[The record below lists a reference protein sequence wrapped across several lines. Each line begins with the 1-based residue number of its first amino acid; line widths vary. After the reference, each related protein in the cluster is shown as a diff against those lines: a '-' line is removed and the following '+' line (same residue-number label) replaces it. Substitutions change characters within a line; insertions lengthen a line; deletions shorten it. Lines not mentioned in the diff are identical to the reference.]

1 MQDDQSMDA
10 AGPAGA
16 ASPPIAQASQTSLA
30 LHTLGWKAFQDLCAQ
45 VCEVVLGRPVG
56 IYREA
61 QDGGQ
66 DATFTSKPKATGGM
80 AESATIQCKF
90 SGDPTRKLRASDI
103 AGERE
108 HVMDLVAKG
117 LASSYYFITNMS
129 VDAPVAADIC
139 AELSRLG
146 VQDAQVYGREW
157 LTLKIRE
164 SARLRAL
171 VPRIYGLGD
180 LSVILDE
187 RRAQQTEALL
197 GHLMPSLRTYVPT
210 AAHRQAVRILAET
223 GIVLLIGAPAT
234 GKSMI
239 AAILATTALGG
250 EGHQTFQLD
259 GPGELTEFWNP
270 NESGRFYWIDDAFGP
285 NQLRSDYVDH
295 WIAVMNKV
303 KTALNAGNRF
313 VLTSRQH
320 IWREAKL
327 KLGIRNHQKLA
338 DESAVVNVS
347 ALSPD
352 ERAQIIYNHIKG
364 GNQPKEWKALF
375 KPHLAGIASSSELL
389 PEIARRLGD
398 RNYTAGVRTL
408 PSDLIRFV
416 SAPKAFL
423 KETLHELTEAQRA
436 ALTVIFLFRS
446 RLPAHTGRD
455 DRISLVCDKF
465 GVRQGDVND
474 ALTQLDGSF
483 ILQKPDGS
491 ARIWTFAHPTIA
503 DALAEILRNRPDLL
517 ELYIQ
522 GTRVEVLL
530 AEATCEGAAEVQD
543 AILIPA
549 SSNELLVVRIV
560 EMADEVALNK
570 ILFAFL
576 AMRASDAVLREVVA
590 ANPDIVRRKSETHW
604 RVLADGRIMLFAR
617 LQQQRLLPE
626 DLREEVAYELEHALL
641 YKQDSTVLDHEDVL
655 ALFAPRQLL
664 ALSMK
669 LYEDLVNDMP
679 DRIEGLVGDADL
691 TIEPSDNFD
700 ELKYYVHRVESVFSD
715 VSMVA
720 DVVAS
725 VESAISDG
733 IARVTARKEDE
744 NESTEWV
751 GEDIAPK
758 VVTATASG
766 RSIFSDV
773 DL

>member
-1 MQDDQSMDA
+1 
-10 AGPAGA
+10 
-16 ASPPIAQASQTSLA
+16 
-30 LHTLGWKAFQDLCAQ
+30 
-45 VCEVVLGRPVG
+45 
-56 IYREA
+56 
-61 QDGGQ
+61 
-66 DATFTSKPKATGGM
+66 
-80 AESATIQCKF
+80 
-90 SGDPTRKLRASDI
+90 
-103 AGERE
+103 
-108 HVMDLVAKG
+108 
-117 LASSYYFITNMS
+117 MS
-129 VDAPVAADIC
+129 VDAPVAAEIC

-146 VQDAQVYGREW
+146 VQEAQVFGREW

-210 AAHRQAVRILAET
+210 AAHRQAVRILGET

-250 EGHQTFQLD
+250 EGHRTFQLD

-270 NESGRFYWIDDAFGP
+270 NETGRFYWIDDAFGP

-295 WIAVMNKV
+295 WIAMMNKV

-327 KLGIRNHQKLA
+327 KLGIRNHHKLA

-352 ERAQIIYNHIKG
+352 ERAQIIYNHVKS
-364 GNQPKEWKALF
+364 GNQLKEWKARI
-375 KPHLAGIASSSELL
+375 KPHLASIASSTDLL

-398 RNYTAGVRTL
+398 RSYTSGIRTL

-416 SAPKAFL
+416 SVPTAFL

-436 ALTVIFLFRS
+436 ALTAIFLFRS
-446 RLPAHTGRD
+446 RLPVHTGQD
-455 DRISLVCDKF
+455 VHISLVCDKF
-465 GVRQGDVND
+465 GVRQGDVNE

-483 ILQKPDGS
+483 IRQKPDGNL
-491 ARIWTFAHPTIA
+491 RIWTFAHPTIA
-503 DALAEILRNRPDLL
+503 DALAEILRDRPDLL

-522 GTRVEVLL
+522 GTRIEVLL
-530 AEATCEGAAEVQD
+530 AEATCEGAAKVQD
-543 AILIPA
+543 AIVIPTSINA
-549 SSNELLVVRIV
+549 LLVARIV
-560 EMADEVALNK
+560 EMPDDVDLNK
-570 ILFAFL
+570 ILFSFL
-576 AMRASDAVLREVVA
+576 AVRASEAVLREVVA
-590 ANPDIVRRKSETHW
+590 ANPSIVRRKSGAHW
-604 RVLADGRIMLFAR
+604 RVLFDGRIMLCAR
-617 LQQQRLLPE
+617 LHKLRLLQE
-626 DLREEVAYELEHALL
+626 DLREEVAQELEHALL
-641 YKQDSTVLDHEDVL
+641 YSQDASVLDQDDVL
-655 ALFAPRQLL
+655 ALFAPSQLL
-664 ALSMK
+664 TLAMK
-669 LYEDLVNDMP
+669 LYESLASDIP
-679 DRIEGLVGDADL
+679 DRIDDLVGDADL
-691 TIEPSDNFD
+691 TIEPSDNFG
-700 ELKYYVHRVESVFSD
+700 EISYYVQRIQAAFSD
-715 VSMVA
+715 LKMVSEA
-720 DVVAS
+720 VAS
-725 VESAISDG
+725 VESAINKG
-733 IARVTARKEDE
+733 IARIAARKEEED
-744 NESTEWV
+744 ESTEWV

-758 VVTATASG
+758 VVTAPASD

>member
-1 MQDDQSMDA
+1 MNDPLEA
-10 AGPAGA
+10 ATPH
-16 ASPPIAQASQTSLA
+16 PPVAQANQTFLA

-45 VCEVVLGRPVG
+45 VCEVVLSRPVG
-56 IYREA
+56 VYREA

-66 DATFTSKPKATGGM
+66 DATFTSKQATTGSA
-80 AESATIQCKF
+80 AEAATIQCKF
-90 SGDPTRKLRASDI
+90 SSDPARKLRASDLAAEQEHI
-103 AGERE
+103 AE
-108 HVMDLVAKG
+108 LVARG
-117 LASSYYFITNMS
+117 LASTYYFITNMG

-139 AELSRLG
+139 AELRRLG
-146 VQDAQVYGREW
+146 VQEAQVYGREW

-180 LSVILDE
+180 LSMILDE

-210 AAHRQAVRILAET
+210 AAHRQAVRILGET

-270 NESGRFYWIDDAFGP
+270 NETGRFYWIDDAFGP

-295 WIAVMNKV
+295 WIAMMNKV

-352 ERAQIIYNHIKG
+352 ERAQIIYNHIKS
-364 GNQPKEWKALF
+364 GNQPGEWKARI
-375 KPHLAGIASSSELL
+375 KPHLASIASSTDLL

-398 RNYTAGVRTL
+398 RSYTSAVRTL
-408 PSDLIRFV
+408 PADLVRFV
-416 SAPKAFL
+416 SAPTAFL

-446 RLPAHTGRD
+446 RLPVHIGHD
-455 DRISLVCDKF
+455 PHISLVCDKF
-465 GVRQGDVND
+465 GVRHGDVNE
-474 ALTQLDGSF
+474 AMTQLDGSF
-483 ILQKPDGS
+483 IRQKPDGS
-491 ARIWTFAHPTIA
+491 VRIWTFAHPTIA
-503 DALAEILRNRPDLL
+503 DALAEILRDRPDLL

-530 AEATCEGAAEVQD
+530 AEAICDGAAKVQD
-543 AILIPA
+543 AIVIPA
-549 SSNELLVVRIV
+549 SSNQLLVARII
-560 EMADEVALNK
+560 EMPDEPALNK
-570 ILFAFL
+570 TLFSFL
-576 AMRASDAVLREVVA
+576 ATRATEAVLREVMA
-590 ANPDIVRRKSETHW
+590 ANPDIVRRRSEAYW
-604 RVLADGRIMLFAR
+604 RVYGDGRIMLFAR
-617 LQQQRLLPE
+617 LHKLRLLPE
-626 DLREEVAYELEHALL
+626 DLREEVAQDLENALL
-641 YKQDSTVLDHEDVL
+641 NNQDASVLDREEVL
-655 ALFAPRQLL
+655 ALFSPRQLL
-664 ALSMK
+664 TLAMK
-669 LYEDLVNDMP
+669 IYEN
-679 DRIEGLVGDADL
+679 LVGDLPNRIDDLVGEADL
-691 TIEPSDNFD
+691 TIEPSDNFS
-700 ELKYYVHRVESVFSD
+700 EIQYYVRCVDSFFFDVEM
-715 VSMVA
+715 VSNAVA
-720 DVVAS
+720 T
-725 VESAISDG
+725 VESAISEG
-733 IARVTARKEDE
+733 IARVASRKEIED
-744 NESTEWV
+744 ESTDWV
-751 GEDIAPK
+751 GEDIAPR
-758 VVTATASG
+758 VVVAPANG

-773 DL
+773 DQ

>member
-1 MQDDQSMDA
+1 MQNEPVVNA
-10 AGPAGA
+10 AEVAGT
-16 ASPPIAQASQTSLA
+16 ASSPIAQAGQTSLA

-45 VCEVVLGRPVG
+45 VCEVVLGRQVG

-66 DATFTSKPKATGGM
+66 DATFTSKPQTPGDTTA
-80 AESATIQCKF
+80 SATIQCKF
-90 SGDPTRKLRASDI
+90 SGDPARKLRVSDI
-103 AGERE
+103 AIERE
-108 HVMDLVAKG
+108 HIKELAARG
-117 LASSYYFITNMS
+117 LATSYYFLTNMS
-129 VDAPVAADIC
+129 VDAPVAADIR
-139 AELSRLG
+139 AELIQLG

-180 LSVILDE
+180 LSMILDE

-210 AAHRQAVRILAET
+210 APHRQAVRILGET

-239 AAILATTALGG
+239 AAILATTVLGG

-327 KLGIRNHQKLA
+327 KLGIRNHQRLA
-338 DESAVVNVS
+338 DESAVVNVGS
-347 ALSPD
+347 LSPD

-364 GNQPKEWKALF
+364 GNQPSAWKALL
-375 KPHLAGIASSSELL
+375 KPHLAGVASSSELL
-389 PEIARRLGD
+389 PEMARRLGD
-398 RNYTAGVRTL
+398 RSYTAGIRAL
-408 PSDLIRFV
+408 PSDLIRFL

-455 DRISLVCDKF
+455 DRIALVCDKF

-483 ILQKPDGS
+483 ILQKPDGN

-503 DALAEILRNRPDLL
+503 DALAEILRDRPDLL

-543 AILIPA
+543 AVVIPA
-549 SSNELLVVRIV
+549 SNNELLVARIV
-560 EMADEVALNK
+560 EMADESALNK
-570 ILFAFL
+570 ILFSFL
-576 AMRASDAVLREVVA
+576 AKRASDVVLREIIA
-590 ANPDIVRRKSETHW
+590 ASPEIVRRKSDTYW
-604 RVLADGRIMLFAR
+604 RVLADGRIMLLAR
-617 LQQQRLLPE
+617 LHRLRLLPE
-626 DLREEVAYELEHALL
+626 DLREEVAEELENALL
-641 YKQDSTVLDHEDVL
+641 INQDSTVLDNEDLL

-669 LYEDLVNDMP
+669 LYEDLVNGMP
-679 DRIEGLVGDADL
+679 DRIESLVGDADL
-691 TIEPSDNFD
+691 TIEPSDNFG
-700 ELKYYVHRVESVFSD
+700 ELKYYVHSVESVLSD
-715 VSMVA
+715 VGMFA
-720 DVVAS
+720 NVVAE
-725 VESAISDG
+725 VESAIDEG
-733 IARVTARKEDE
+733 IAKVTQRKEEE
-744 NESTEWV
+744 NESTDWV

-758 VVTATASG
+758 VVIAPANG